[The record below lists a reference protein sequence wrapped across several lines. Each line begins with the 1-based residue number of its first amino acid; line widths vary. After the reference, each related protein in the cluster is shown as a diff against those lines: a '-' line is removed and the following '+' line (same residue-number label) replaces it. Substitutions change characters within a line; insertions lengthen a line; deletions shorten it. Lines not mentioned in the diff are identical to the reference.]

1 MARRGGTTPGA
12 AKRGPALL
20 AGLLRCGRCGR
31 KLFVAYS
38 GRGGRVPRYACAGS
52 RTGQGPTSCLSLGG
66 VTIEQ
71 AVTDQVLEALQPVGI
86 EASLAAVDQLADTH
100 TEQRRVLE
108 LALEKARYQAQRA
121 ERQYHTVDPDNR
133 LVAGELEVRWNDA
146 LVRVGQ
152 LEAIDMDSY
161 RVEKRAV
168 QQILLADENAAIEPV
183 PPTGG
188 GRVPEP
194 ELERLSTILRE
205 FNDLFGAIQ
214 WNDADRVTQMIT
226 ETIPSRVA
234 QDAAF
239 RNARQNS
246 DEENARIEHANAL
259 KRVMAGLIKDD
270 SQLFKQFADNPGFK
284 RWMTDTIFPLASEQT
299 R

>member
-1 MARRGGTTPGA
+1 MVEDQRARTASTRRRKPPEEWTILIRDNHAGYISWDEYLANQRILEANVARRGGTTPGA

-52 RTGQGPTSCLSLGG
+52 RTGQGPTTCLSVGG

-71 AVTDQVLEALQPVGI
+71 AVTDQVLEAIQPVGI
-86 EASLAAVDQLADTH
+86 EASLAAVDQLARTH
-100 TEQRRVLE
+100 TEQRRALE

-152 LEAIDMDSY
+152 LEADL
-161 RVEKRAV
+161 AA
-168 QQILLADENAAIEPV
+168 LADTQTVLTPEQRQHGAHSRFPGHALT
-183 PPTGG
+183 PTG
-188 GRVPEP
+188 
-194 ELERLSTILRE
+194 
-205 FNDLFGAIQ
+205 
-214 WNDADRVTQMIT
+214 
-226 ETIPSRVA
+226 
-234 QDAAF
+234 
-239 RNARQNS
+239 
-246 DEENARIEHANAL
+246 
-259 KRVMAGLIKDD
+259 VMAIRC
-270 SQLFKQFADNPGFK
+270 KQFHLPD
-284 RWMTDTIFPLASEQT
+284 L
-299 R
+299 

>member
-1 MARRGGTTPGA
+1 MRGTFRGTSISRINVSWRRTWPDGEARRRAPP
-12 AKRGPALL
+12 KRGPALL

-52 RTGQGPTSCLSLGG
+52 RTGQDPTTCLSLGG

-86 EASLAAVDQLADTH
+86 EASLTAVDQLDHTH
-100 TEQRRVLE
+100 TEQRRALE

-152 LEAIDMDSY
+152 LEAD
-161 RVEKRAV
+161 
-168 QQILLADENAAIEPV
+168 LAAPRRHADGLDP
-183 PPTGG
+183 
-188 GRVPEP
+188 
-194 ELERLSTILRE
+194 LSNGSTSLSSATTSRRCGTILTPRP
-205 FNDLFGAIQ
+205 
-214 WNDADRVTQMIT
+214 T
-226 ETIPSRVA
+226 
-234 QDAAF
+234 
-239 RNARQNS
+239 
-246 DEENARIEHANAL
+246 
-259 KRVMAGLIKDD
+259 
-270 SQLFKQFADNPGFK
+270 
-284 RWMTDTIFPLASEQT
+284 
-299 R
+299 